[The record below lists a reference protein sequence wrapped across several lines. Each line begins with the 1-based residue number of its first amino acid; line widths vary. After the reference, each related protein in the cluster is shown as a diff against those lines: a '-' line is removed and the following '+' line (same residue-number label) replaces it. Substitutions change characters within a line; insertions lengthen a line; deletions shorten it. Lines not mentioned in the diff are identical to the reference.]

1 MARKTQQRTL
11 ETRERILSVTRQLFD
26 ELGEKN
32 VTTDL
37 IARSAQVA
45 KGTIF
50 AHFADRSNLVAAI
63 GAADLDLII
72 SRIRIEV
79 QARPVSNLIG
89 QLMQVY
95 APLLQFFAQKP
106 EFATLYVYYATQ
118 AENEWS
124 RRFTKTCLSFE
135 EILGDVLRKASPGVA
150 NGPGRDTDFLVN
162 GMQAFFLQS
171 VIYRMSGWIEGD
183 LQAEQQ
189 LRRYLERWLEP
200 AN

>member
-1 MARKTQQRTL
+1 MAKKVQQRTL
-11 ETRERILSVTRQLFD
+11 ETRDRILTVTRQLFD

-37 IARSAQVA
+37 IARRAQVA

-63 GAADLDLII
+63 GAADLESII

-79 QARPVSNLIG
+79 QARPVPHLIG

-95 APLLQFFAQKP
+95 KPLLAFFAQKP
-106 EFATLYVYYATQ
+106 EFATLYVSYATQ

-124 RRFTKTCLSFE
+124 RRFTNTCLSFE
-135 EILGDVLRKASPGVA
+135 EVLGEVLSKARPGGGSSPDKA
-150 NGPGRDTDFLVN
+150 TEFLVS

-171 VIYRMSGWIEGD
+171 VIYRMSGWIESD
-183 LQAEQQ
+183 LKAEQQ

-200 AN
+200 AG

>member
-1 MARKTQQRTL
+1 
-11 ETRERILSVTRQLFD
+11 
-26 ELGEKN
+26 
-32 VTTDL
+32 
-37 IARSAQVA
+37 VA
-45 KGTIF
+45 KGTVF

-63 GAADLDLII
+63 GASDLDLII
-72 SRIRIEV
+72 SRIKVEV
-79 QARPVSNLIG
+79 QARPVSSLIG

-106 EFATLYVYYATQ
+106 EFATLYVFYATQ

-135 EILGDVLRKASPGVA
+135 EILGDVLSKARPDGGSSP
-150 NGPGRDTDFLVN
+150 DKSTDFLVN

-171 VIYRMSGWIEGD
+171 VIYRMSGWIED
-183 LQAEQQ
+183 EAQAEQQ

-200 AN
+200 AG

>member
-1 MARKTQQRTL
+1 MAKKTQKRSL
-11 ETRERILSVTRQLFD
+11 ETRDRILSVTRQLFD

-45 KGTIF
+45 KGTVF
-50 AHFADRSNLVAAI
+50 AHFSDRSNLVAAI
-63 GAADLDLII
+63 GAQDLDLII
-72 SRIRIEV
+72 SNIRIRI
-79 QARPVSNLIG
+79 QTRPVSNLIN

-95 APLLQFFAQKP
+95 GPLLEFFAQKP
-106 EFATLYVYYATQ
+106 EFATLYVYYTTQ
-118 AENEWS
+118 ADNEWS

-135 EILGDVLRKASPGVA
+135 EILGDVLSDALPGMCKSPDM
-150 NGPGRDTDFLVN
+150 DTGFLVN

-171 VIYRMSGWIEGD
+171 LIYRMSGWIED
-183 LQAEQQ
+183 DTQAELQ
-189 LRRYLERWLEP
+189 LRRSLERWLGC

>member
-1 MARKTQQRTL
+1 MAKKIQQRSL
-11 ETRERILSVTRQLFD
+11 ETRDRILSVTRQLFD

-37 IARSAQVA
+37 IARRAQVA

-50 AHFADRSNLVAAI
+50 AHFSDRPNLVAAI
-63 GAADLDLII
+63 GAQDLDLII
-72 SRIRIEV
+72 GKIRISV
-79 QARPVSNLIG
+79 QTRPASNLIG

-95 APLLQFFAQKP
+95 GPLLEFFARKP

-135 EILGDVLRKASPGVA
+135 EILGNVLNSGQPDAANSPEH
-150 NGPGRDTDFLVN
+150 DTDFLVN
-162 GMQAFFLQS
+162 GMQAFFLQI
-171 VIYRMSGWIEGD
+171 VIYRMSGWIKNDE
-183 LQAEQQ
+183 QADQQ
-189 LRRYLERWLEP
+189 LRRYLDRWLYP